1 MENLFF
7 DFDGTIAD
15 TQEGIINA
23 LKYMVSELNL
33 EDLGIDT
40 YKKFIGPSL
49 PDSLKRY
56 YPDMAQSD
64 YRTAVKTYQSFYNT
78 KGVYQ
83 LEIYPEMKETLAQL
97 KKTGYKLYVSSVK
110 SESLIKLLVP
120 HLNLDDYFSGLY
132 GASDDE
138 TTRNTK
144 KAILAYGMKDAQ
156 ASSANS
162 LMIGDRMTDMEG
174 GVQNGVH
181 TLGVTY
187 GFGDH
192 QELADS
198 GADYI
203 VDSVTSISDGVK
215 YFE

>member
-1 MENLFF
+1 M
-7 DFDGTIAD
+7 
-15 TQEGIINA
+15 
-23 LKYMVSELNL
+23 
-33 EDLGIDT
+33 
-40 YKKFIGPSL
+40 
-49 PDSLKRY
+49 
-56 YPDMAQSD
+56 
-64 YRTAVKTYQSFYNT
+64 
-78 KGVYQ
+78 
-83 LEIYPEMKETLAQL
+83 
-97 KKTGYKLYVSSVK
+97 
-110 SESLIKLLVP
+110 
-120 HLNLDDYFSGLY
+120 NLDDYFSGLY

-187 GFGDH
+187 GFGDN
-192 QELADS
+192 QELADY

-203 VDSVTSISDGVK
+203 VDSVTSIPDGVK

>member
-1 MENLFF
+1 
-7 DFDGTIAD
+7 
-15 TQEGIINA
+15 
-23 LKYMVSELNL
+23 
-33 EDLGIDT
+33 
-40 YKKFIGPSL
+40 
-49 PDSLKRY
+49 
-56 YPDMAQSD
+56 MAQSD
-64 YRTAVKTYQSFYNT
+64 YQTAVKTYQSFYNT

-97 KKTGYKLYVSSVK
+97 KKAGYKLYVSSVK
-110 SESLIKLLVP
+110 PESLIKLLVP

-174 GVQNGVH
+174 GAQNGVH

-203 VDSVTSISDGVK
+203 VDSVTNIPDGVK

>member
-1 MENLFF
+1 MKNLFF
-7 DFDGTIAD
+7 DFDGTVAD

-33 EDLGIDT
+33 KDLGIET

-49 PDSLKRY
+49 PDSLERY
-56 YPDMAQSD
+56 YPDMDKAD
-64 YRTAVKTYQSFYNT
+64 YQTAVKTYQSFYNT

-83 LEIYPEMKETLAQL
+83 LELYPGMKETLAQL
-97 KKTGYKLYVSSVK
+97 KNDGYKLYVSSVK
-110 SESLIKLLVP
+110 PESLIKLLVP
-120 HLNLDDYFSGLY
+120 HLNLDEYFSGLY

-144 KAILAYGMKDAQ
+144 KAILAYGMKDAK
-156 ASSANS
+156 ASANDT

-174 GVQNGVH
+174 GVQNSVH

-203 VDSVTSISDGVK
+203 VDSVTSIPDGVK
-215 YFE
+215 NFE